1 MKFIFIGG
9 KDKPVIVLIHGMF
22 CNSDSN
28 KHFVKY
34 LKDNYCIIMPTLDGH
49 CGDETIY
56 TTKEEQAKKILEYIK
71 NQGIKDIEL
80 LQGSSMGAEVALEM
94 INQSDI
100 HIQNV
105 FLDGGPFFKFPKLFR
120 FIMYKKFV
128 AMVKMVQKETDIKTV
143 RNNII
148 NNKFLKLLIGND
160 TNPYEDMFSEMYIV
174 CNSMKL
180 ESIKNI
186 IDTCY
191 NCTLPEFHSDIS
203 NRITF
208 FFGKE
213 ELAHISKRRLMKKYP
228 NSIFRDMEGFK
239 HLGYQTKQP
248 MEYAKILK
256 DIIT

>member
-1 MKFIFIGG
+1 MKFIFMGE
-9 KDKPVIVLIHGMF
+9 KDNPVIVFIHGMF

-71 NQGIKDIEL
+71 NKGIKDIAL
-80 LQGSSMGAEVALEM
+80 LQGSSMGAQVALEM
-94 INQSDI
+94 VNQSDI
-100 HIQNV
+100 HIKNV

-128 AMVKMVQKETDIKTV
+128 AMVKMIQKETDIKV
-143 RNNII
+143 IRNNII
-148 NNKFLKLLIGND
+148 HNKFLKLLIGKD
-160 TNPYEDMFSEMYIV
+160 TKPYEELLSEMCIV

-186 IDTCY
+186 IETCY

-213 ELAHISKRRLMKKYP
+213 ELAHMSKRRLIKKYP
-228 NSIFRDMEGFK
+228 NSIFTDMEGFK
-239 HLGYQTKQP
+239 HLGYQTRQP

-256 DIIT
+256 DTIG